1 MASRTITAKTARAI
15 RGLAAPP
22 REGIG
27 VWPNPQLTKPAA
39 KTRSWANPSG
49 RLWQT
54 KVLRGGGTERP
65 FSSPLNNEKRVG
77 TFVCASCGQPLF
89 TSQTKYD
96 SGSGW
101 PSFYASLPGALEF
114 SRDDRLAQTRTEY
127 HCARCGG
134 HHGHVYG
141 DGPNPTG
148 LRFCN
153 NGVALRFVPGED
165 EHKSSPA
172 KKGRTQ
178 RLPGPTGRRVA

>member
-1 MASRTITAKTARAI
+1 MAKPPIEEARSQNEVVGQPERSA
-15 RGLAAPP
+15 LAD
-22 REGIG
+22 E
-27 VWPNPQLTKPAA
+27 
-39 KTRSWANPSG
+39 
-49 RLWQT
+49 
-54 KVLRGGGTERP
+54 VLRGVGTERP